1 MFINSF
7 TGNENT
13 ILSLAER
20 IKSSGLSHAVLIFAK
35 EGCGANHFAK
45 LLAADIVGGREDD
58 LRLINED
65 AHGQVQIIKG
75 SGASGQIRVESVRAI
90 NQNVNFSSLG
100 GEKRVVIIQN
110 CENFNTSSA
119 NALLKNL
126 EEPKDDI
133 TYILT
138 TTDTSRV
145 LSTIRSRCQMYSLTQ
160 PALHQAKAYFASYT
174 NEEKDE
180 VISIYNGNIGM
191 VKDALESP
199 KRFEILQKALKA
211 QKLIK
216 SQDKYSLAKLL
227 YTFNK
232 KKDEFVL
239 FLKDIEYICSNNLSA
254 ESVATLDAVTA
265 AKGAMERNANLALV
279 MENFI
284 ISV

>member
-45 LLAADIVGGREDD
+45 LLAADVVGGREDD